1 VRPEP
6 FIEAPRAEEPP
17 TLLRLWLSVALLTA
31 GVAMFIAV
39 AAYCWPM
46 VGEGFFVH
54 EPAKATVQG
63 RDVRILHDRDGKRTE
78 TYYLVTWTDDR
89 GRAQKGE
96 LQTIWRSF
104 APGDELE
111 VRYVLKPDGKA
122 SDVWPADPDLIWIGP
137 LVFFFSAAGT
147 TILLFAQTLSAAV
160 KASRRPAPT
169 PDSGPNPLPDRGS
182 PAA

>member
-1 VRPEP
+1 MQPEP

-54 EPAKATVQG
+54 KPAKATVQG
-63 RDVRILHDRDGKRTE
+63 RDVRILHDQEGQRTE

-89 GRAQKGE
+89 GRAQKGK
-96 LQTIWRSF
+96 LQTVWRSF
-104 APGDELE
+104 APGAELE
-111 VRYVLKPDGKA
+111 VRYALKPDGKA

-137 LVFFFSAAGT
+137 LVSFLAAAAT
-147 TILLFAQTLSAAV
+147 LILLFAQRLSEALR
-160 KASRRPAPT
+160 ASRPPAPRLGSDPT
-169 PDSGPNPLPDRGS
+169 P
-182 PAA
+182 

>member
-1 VRPEP
+1 MQPEP

-63 RDVRILHDRDGKRTE
+63 RDVRILHDQEGQRTE

-89 GRAQKGE
+89 GRAQKGK
-96 LQTIWRSF
+96 LQTVWRSF
-104 APGDELE
+104 APGAELE
-111 VRYVLKPDGKA
+111 VRYALKPDGKA

-137 LVFFFSAAGT
+137 LVSFLAAAAT
-147 TILLFAQTLSAAV
+147 LILLFAQRLSEALR
-160 KASRRPAPT
+160 ASRPPAPRLGSDPT
-169 PDSGPNPLPDRGS
+169 P
-182 PAA
+182 

>member
-1 VRPEP
+1 VPPEP

-31 GVAMFIAV
+31 GVVMIIAV
-39 AAYCWPM
+39 AAYCGPM

-63 RDVRILHDRDGKRTE
+63 RDVRVLHDQEGQWTE

-89 GRAQKGE
+89 GRAQKGK
-96 LQTIWRSF
+96 LQTVWRSF

-137 LVFFFSAAGT
+137 LVSFLAAAAT
-147 TILLFAQTLSAAV
+147 LILLFAQTLGAAV

-169 PDSGPNPLPDRGS
+169 PDSGPNP
-182 PAA
+182 

>member
-1 VRPEP
+1 MQPEP
-6 FIEAPRAEEPP
+6 FIEAPRVEEQP

-39 AAYCWPM
+39 SVYVWPM
-46 VGEGFFVH
+46 IGEGFFVH

-63 RDVRILHDRDGKRTE
+63 RDVRIHQDRDGQRTE

-89 GRAQKGE
+89 GRAQKGK

-104 APGDELE
+104 ASGDELE

-122 SDVWPADPDLIWIGP
+122 SDVWPAGPDLIWIGP
-137 LVFFFSAAGT
+137 LVSFLAA
-147 TILLFAQTLSAAV
+147 AATLSWLLAQRLSEALR
-160 KASRRPAPT
+160 ASRPPAPRLGSDPT
-169 PDSGPNPLPDRGS
+169 P
-182 PAA
+182 

>member
-1 VRPEP
+1 MQPEP

-31 GVAMFIAV
+31 GVAMIIAV

-96 LQTIWRSF
+96 LQTVWRSF
-104 APGDELE
+104 APGAELE
-111 VRYVLKPDGKA
+111 VRYALKPDGKA

-137 LVFFFSAAGT
+137 LVSFLAA
-147 TILLFAQTLSAAV
+147 AATLSWLLAQRLSEALR
-160 KASRRPAPT
+160 ASRPPAPRLGSDPT
-169 PDSGPNPLPDRGS
+169 P
-182 PAA
+182 

>member
-1 VRPEP
+1 VQPEP
-6 FIEAPRAEEPP
+6 FIEAQRVEEQP

-31 GVAMFIAV
+31 GVAMIIAV

-63 RDVRILHDRDGKRTE
+63 RDVRIHHDREGQRTE

-89 GRAQKGE
+89 GRAQKGK

-104 APGDELE
+104 ASGDELE

-122 SDVWPADPDLIWIGP
+122 SDVWPAGPDLIWIGP
-137 LVFFFSAAGT
+137 LVSFLAA
-147 TILLFAQTLSAAV
+147 AATLSWLLAQRLSEALR
-160 KASRRPAPT
+160 ASRPPAPRLGSDPT
-169 PDSGPNPLPDRGS
+169 P
-182 PAA
+182 

>member
-1 VRPEP
+1 VQPEP
-6 FIEAPRAEEPP
+6 FIEAPREAEQP

-31 GVAMFIAV
+31 GVAMIIAV

-63 RDVRILHDRDGKRTE
+63 RDVRVLHDRDGKRTE

-89 GRAQKGE
+89 GRAQKGK

-104 APGDELE
+104 APGAELP
-111 VRYVLKPDGKA
+111 VRYALKPDGKA

-160 KASRRPAPT
+160 RASRPPAPRPGSDPT
-169 PDSGPNPLPDRGS
+169 P
-182 PAA
+182 

>member
-1 VRPEP
+1 MQPEP

-31 GVAMFIAV
+31 GVAMIIAV

-63 RDVRILHDRDGKRTE
+63 RDVRILHDRDGQRTE

-89 GRAQKGE
+89 GRAQKGK

-104 APGDELE
+104 ASGDELE
-111 VRYVLKPDGKA
+111 VRYALKPDGKA

-137 LVFFFSAAGT
+137 LVSFLAA
-147 TILLFAQTLSAAV
+147 AATLSWLLAQRLSEALR
-160 KASRRPAPT
+160 ASRPPAPRLGSDPT
-169 PDSGPNPLPDRGS
+169 P
-182 PAA
+182 